1 METLLDKYIYNKTN
15 SMFVMNGMHLP
26 FLALFA
32 VALGGD
38 PLFIFILFMKLVP
51 YNYYNCFH
59 HFVDDNDYFYLKHMV
74 RLTDIG
80 HVASML
86 FYFYPEYLPL
96 AHNVHFIIT
105 FSYWGCKVLFN
116 LEEENDDYAEEYKI
130 RWIDTYYAFLNHTA
144 PYVIMCYSLYLN
156 PEFACSAFDDSTLYY
171 TLMWL
176 YTWFVAIYVPWVYF
190 TGDYLYSV
198 LNPLHSWYFR
208 IFVVAFVHMVTYT
221 SNQVVPGICS
231 IMQ

>member
-1 METLLDKYIYNKTN
+1 METLLDKYIYSERNVT
-15 SMFVMNGMHLP
+15 FVMNGLHLP

-32 VALGGD
+32 VALGGE

-74 RLTDIG
+74 RLTDSG

-86 FYFYPEYLPL
+86 FYFYPEYLPI

-198 LNPLHSWYFR
+198 LNPLHPWYFKML
-208 IFVVAFVHMVTYT
+208 VVAFVHMVAYT